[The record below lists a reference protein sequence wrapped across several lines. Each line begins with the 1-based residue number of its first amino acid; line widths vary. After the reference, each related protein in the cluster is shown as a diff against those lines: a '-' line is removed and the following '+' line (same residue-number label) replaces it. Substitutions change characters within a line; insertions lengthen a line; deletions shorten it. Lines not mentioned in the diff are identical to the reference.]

1 MSPRRALAWEL
12 GLWLLFAALLLAPTS
27 FTPFTALIGDP
38 RIDVWNHAWGY
49 WFVAEQLLRGELPY
63 HTTLVGGPDGG
74 VLYFI
79 DTPGAV
85 AALPITLIFG
95 PAAAYNLTLLMRVAL
110 SGFAARRLAAELGGD
125 GPHTII
131 AGLAYASTPFLL
143 CELAN
148 GISEVCAT
156 QWLAFTLWMA
166 ARAFRS
172 GERRDWL
179 FLGLFQGI
187 TSVTTFYYGLCSAA
201 LVLSAALVWRLSVAR
216 REGWRALVPLTLLK
230 NGLVSSLAGILL
242 ILPHWLVFRA
252 SLSDPRALI
261 LRDPRMNLQLMEHN
275 AVDPRVFV
283 TPGDFQSVNLAELYG
298 EPFVHTGYL
307 RLSVLA
313 LAILGAVKI
322 SRLRPWLG
330 LALWSLVLGLGPFLW
345 WGGDWVKL
353 GENLLSLPFDWIR
366 RVLPQVAITH
376 PLRLSLGAQALFAA
390 LAAGGVH
397 ALITRW
403 PNHQRL
409 VLALSAVIV
418 LGEGLFGSAA
428 RWPIPSADATL
439 PAIYEDAGEG
449 MVLELPVEV
458 GTGML
463 TSRYFWSQT
472 KHHQPIPFT
481 PDVRMGSTRDSRL
494 VRALAGDPR
503 QGGVMKDNPSPLS
516 ADAIQHIR
524 GRYSL
529 IVLNLE
535 LEREAGIEGRYAPVL
550 TTAFG
555 APLRDGERLLWRL
568 TP

>member
-1 MSPRRALAWEL
+1 MSPLRGLAAEL
-12 GLWLLFAALLLAPTS
+12 GLWLVFAALLLAPTS
-27 FTPFTALIGDP
+27 LTPFTALLGDP

-63 HTTLVGGPDGG
+63 DTTLVGGPDGG

-79 DTPGAV
+79 DTPGAL
-85 AALPITLIFG
+85 AALPVTLLLG

-125 GPHTII
+125 GPHTVI

-166 ARAFRS
+166 ARAFRT

-179 FLGLFQGI
+179 LLGLLQGL

-201 LVLSAALVWRLSVAR
+201 LVLSAALVWRLHAAR
-216 REGWRALVPLTLLK
+216 VEGWRAFVPRSLLV
-230 NGLVSSLAGILL
+230 NGLLASAAGLLL
-242 ILPHWLVFRA
+242 IAPHWLVFRA

-261 LRDPRMNLQLMEHN
+261 LRDPRMNLQLMAHN

-283 TPGDFQSVNLAELYG
+283 TPGDFQSVRLAELYG

-307 RLSVLA
+307 RLSVIA
-313 LAILGAVKI
+313 LAIWGAVRLT
-322 SRLRPWLG
+322 RLRPWLG

-353 GENLLSLPFDWIR
+353 GDNLLSLPFDWIR

-390 LAAGGVH
+390 LAAGGAQ
-397 ALITRW
+397 ALAARW
-403 PNHQRL
+403 PDRGRL
-409 VLALSAVIV
+409 VLGLVAAVV
-418 LGEGLFGSAA
+418 VAEGLFGSAA

-439 PAIYEDAGEG
+439 PAVYDDAGDG

-472 KHHQPIPFT
+472 AHGRPIPFT

-516 ADAIQHIR
+516 AEAVQHIR

-535 LEREAGIEGRYAPVL
+535 LEREAGLEGRYAPVL
-550 TTAFG
+550 GAAFG
-555 APLRDGERLLWRL
+555 EPERDGDRLIWRL
-568 TP
+568 RP

>member
-1 MSPRRALAWEL
+1 MSPLRGLAAEL
-12 GLWLLFAALLLAPTS
+12 GLWLVFAALLLAPTS
-27 FTPFTALIGDP
+27 LTPFTALLGDP

-49 WFVAEQLLRGELPY
+49 WFVAEQLSRGELPY

-79 DTPGAV
+79 DTPGAL
-85 AALPITLIFG
+85 AALPVTLLLG

-125 GPHTII
+125 GPHTVI

-166 ARAFRS
+166 ARAFRT

-179 FLGLFQGI
+179 LLGLLQGL

-201 LVLSAALVWRLSVAR
+201 LVLSAALVWRLNAAR
-216 REGWRALVPLTLLK
+216 VEGWRAFVPRALLV
-230 NGLVSSLAGILL
+230 NGLLASAVGLVL

-261 LRDPRMNLQLMEHN
+261 LRDPRMNLQLMAHN

-283 TPGDFQSVNLAELYG
+283 TPGDFQSVRLAELYG

-307 RLSVLA
+307 RLSVIA
-313 LAILGAVKI
+313 LAILGAVRLT
-322 SRLRPWLG
+322 RLRPWLG

-353 GENLLSLPFDWIR
+353 GESLLSLPFDWIR

-390 LAAGGVH
+390 LAAGGVQ

-403 PNHQRL
+403 PGRDRL
-409 VLALSAVIV
+409 ILALCGVIV
-418 LGEGLFGSAA
+418 LGEGMFGSAA
-428 RWPIPSADATL
+428 RWPIPSSDATL
-439 PAIYEDAGEG
+439 PAVYADAGEG

-472 KHHQPIPFT
+472 AHGRPIPFT
-481 PDVRMGSTRDSRL
+481 PDVRMGSTRDHRL

-503 QGGVMKDNPSPLS
+503 PGSVMKDNPSPLS
-516 ADAIQHIR
+516 AEAVQHIR

-529 IVLNLE
+529 IVLNRE
-535 LEREAGIEGRYAPVL
+535 LEREAGIEGRYAPAL
-550 TTAFG
+550 TAAFG
-555 APLRDGERLLWRL
+555 APVEDGERLIWRL
-568 TP
+568 SP